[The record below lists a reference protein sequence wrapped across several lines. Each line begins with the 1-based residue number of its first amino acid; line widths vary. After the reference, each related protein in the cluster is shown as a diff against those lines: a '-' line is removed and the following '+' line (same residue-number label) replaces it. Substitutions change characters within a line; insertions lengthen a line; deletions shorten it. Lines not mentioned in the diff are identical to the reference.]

1 MRIRWTPAAAA
12 DLEDIH
18 CCGQVCLMFVGQD
31 SSIAGRGP
39 SPGAETRLDVARGD
53 APAFGVRQN

>member
-31 SSIAGRGP
+31 SS
-39 SPGAETRLDVARGD
+39 
-53 APAFGVRQN
+53 PADGVHVGLFVSGSG